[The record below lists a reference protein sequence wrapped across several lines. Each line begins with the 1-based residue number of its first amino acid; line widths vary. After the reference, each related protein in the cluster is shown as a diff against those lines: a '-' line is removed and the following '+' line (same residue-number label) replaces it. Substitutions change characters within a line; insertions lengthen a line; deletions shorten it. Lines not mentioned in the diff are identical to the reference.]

1 MKKRAIPELVVL
13 LSAFVT
19 LSAGCK
25 SVNTV
30 ETAEPV
36 AQRQY
41 INDKR
46 VVTDPSLGRRVK
58 VLGVNAATGPGGFLK
73 IQIEVQNTT
82 RRSHAFT
89 YRVEWFDE
97 NGIIFNTP
105 MGVATPRT
113 LEGRETASIVA
124 TAPIDRAK
132 DFRIKFL
139 EPIR

>member
-1 MKKRAIPELVVL
+1 MKKRAFSQLAALLGVLVAI
-13 LSAFVT
+13 ST
-19 LSAGCK
+19 GCK

-30 ETAEPV
+30 EPAQPV

-46 VVTDPSLGRRVK
+46 VVTDPSLGRRVQ
-58 VLGVNAATGPGGFLK
+58 VLGVNVATGPGGFLK

-82 RRSHAFT
+82 RRPHAFT

-97 NGIIFNTP
+97 NGIIVNTP

-124 TAPIDRAK
+124 TAPNDRAK